1 MPLARISV
9 PAHLCADKVRA
20 LADAVHEALVATCEV
35 PPGDRF
41 QLISRF
47 AAEAMIIDPSFP
59 DVARSAGASI
69 VEITFLAGRD
79 DPKKRRL
86 YRDLVERAV
95 AAGFR
100 ADDIMVALV
109 ENAPIDWSLGRGH
122 AYGGHAADADA
133 SRERG

>member
-9 PAHLCADKVRA
+9 PTHLSADRVRA
-20 LADAVHEALVATCEV
+20 LADAVHEALVATCDV

-59 DVARSAGASI
+59 NVARSAEASI

-79 DPKKRRL
+79 DQKKRRL
-86 YRDLVERAV
+86 YRDIVERAV

-100 ADDIMVALV
+100 ADDVMVALT
-109 ENAPIDWSLGRGH
+109 ENAPIDWSLGRGT
-122 AYGGHAADADA
+122 AYDGHVADGA
-133 SRERG
+133 SGERG